1 MISKPVSRCAT
12 PSTNKPFRRDL
23 RLLWLGAVTL
33 TFGWLLWYGAG
44 VEAPPYRAPV
54 LELSLSGAFPA
65 TLSLTSTRELA
76 EMHVSAQGFRFATK
90 EQPIDFVLAFG
101 GDKVGGDKV
110 GTERPNR
117 VYDLS
122 ASSNLLTLTLMSEGR
137 AYHRFSANQGSVT
150 LSEDG
155 GDVAAVLID
164 TLGRQVRLSGRFNR
178 AEVRG
183 CSESY
188 YFCFD
193 PVRAAPPG
201 ASPSSQQTYR

>member
-1 MISKPVSRCAT
+1 MTTKPVTRCAT
-12 PSTNKPFRRDL
+12 PVNELPERDL
-23 RLLWLGAVTL
+23 RPLLLSAVAL
-33 TFGWLLWYGAG
+33 SLGWLLWLSTG

-54 LELSLSGAFPA
+54 LELNLSGAFPA
-65 TLSLTSTRELA
+65 TLSVTSASELA
-76 EMHVSAQGFRFATK
+76 EMHLSAQAFRFATR
-90 EQPIDFVLAFG
+90 EQPIDFVLEFSDEGFSDEGFSA
-101 GDKVGGDKV
+101 
-110 GTERPNR
+110 ERPTR

-122 ASSNLLTLTLMSEGR
+122 ASGNLLTLTLMSGGR
-137 AYHRFSANQGSVT
+137 AYHRFSADQGSVT

-155 GDVAAVLID
+155 GDVAAVLVD
-164 TLGRQVRLSGRFNR
+164 TLGRQVTLSGRFSR
-178 AEVRG
+178 DEAGG